1 MPTYISLLRLT
12 QQGVQNIKEAP
23 RRIEAGRQAFEA
35 AGARLTGVYV
45 VSGRYDYVLVVEAPD
60 EETAATAMLTL
71 DRLGNVR
78 SETMRAFTEE
88 EFRRVASRLP

>member
-1 MPTYISLLRLT
+1 MPTYISPLRLT

-45 VSGRYDYVLVVEAPD
+45 VSGQYDYVLLFEAPD
-60 EETAATAMLTL
+60 EETAAAVMLTL
-71 DRLGNVR
+71 GRLGNVR

-88 EFRRVASRLP
+88 EFRRIASGLP

>member
-1 MPTYISLLRLT
+1 MPTYISLARLT

-35 AGARLTGVYV
+35 AGARLHAVYV
-45 VSGRYDYVLVVEAPD
+45 VSGQYDYVLLFDAPN
-60 EETAATAMLTL
+60 EETAAAVMLTL
-71 DRLGNVR
+71 GRLGNVR

-88 EFRRVASRLP
+88 EFGRVASGLP